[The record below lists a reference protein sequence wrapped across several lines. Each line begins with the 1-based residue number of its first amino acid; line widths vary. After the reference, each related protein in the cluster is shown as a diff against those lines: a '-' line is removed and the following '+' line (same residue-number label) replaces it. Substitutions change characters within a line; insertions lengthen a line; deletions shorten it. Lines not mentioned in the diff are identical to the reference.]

1 MNKNNTNKN
10 FSEKERS
17 IVITFE
23 NFKEWRDMPIEDFD
37 KQELEKSLKEGWIYF
52 TDLMLN
58 GEDIGE
64 ASILVNEKF
73 GI

>member
-1 MNKNNTNKN
+1 MGKN
-10 FSEKERS
+10 FSESERS
-17 IVITFE
+17 IAITFE

-64 ASILVNEKF
+64 ASILANEKF

>member
-1 MNKNNTNKN
+1 MGKNNVNKN

-17 IVITFE
+17 IAITFE

-37 KQELEKSLKEGWIYF
+37 NQELEKSLKEGWIYF

>member
-1 MNKNNTNKN
+1 MKTK
-10 FSEKERS
+10 FSENQRNS
-17 IVITFE
+17 IMSFE

>member
-1 MNKNNTNKN
+1 MGKNNVNKN

-17 IVITFE
+17 IAITFE

>member
-1 MNKNNTNKN
+1 MKTN
-10 FSEKERS
+10 FSESKRNK
-17 IVITFE
+17 IMTFE
-23 NFKEWRDMPIEDFD
+23 NFKEWRDMPIKDFD
-37 KQELEKSLKEGWIYF
+37 KHELEKSLKKGWVYF

-64 ASILVNEKF
+64 ASILVNEKL

>member
-1 MNKNNTNKN
+1 MSKNNIKTN

-17 IVITFE
+17 IAITFE

-37 KQELEKSLKEGWIYF
+37 KKELEKSLKNGWIYF